1 MFYGCST
8 LTSLNISSFKTD
20 SVTNMSYMFSDCS
33 SLTSLD
39 ISSFNTGN
47 VTNMS
52 YMFQRCSIL
61 TTIYAGDGW
70 STENVQSKYGKN
82 MFNNS
87 TKLVGGKGTAFDASH
102 IDYTYARIDCGAETP
117 GYFTDI
123 ASSDI
128 KGITVESTIDGN
140 TPVYD
145 IGGRRIATP
154 QKGMNIIGG
163 KKVVIK

>member
-1 MFYGCST
+1 
-8 LTSLNISSFKTD
+8 
-20 SVTNMSYMFSDCS
+20 
-33 SLTSLD
+33 
-39 ISSFNTGN
+39 
-47 VTNMS
+47 
-52 YMFQRCSIL
+52 
-61 TTIYAGDGW
+61 
-70 STENVQSKYGKN
+70 